1 MDAIIEG
8 VSAFLTKWAISLGQI
23 LVSAVFIMWASTYL
37 GWRQGGRWFFS
48 ALEGGTTG
56 DWDYADDEIVVL
68 AEVPKDA

>member
-1 MDAIIEG
+1 MRPRRI
-8 VSAFLTKWAISLGQI
+8 W
-23 LVSAVFIMWASTYL
+23 

-68 AEVPKDA
+68 AEAPKDA